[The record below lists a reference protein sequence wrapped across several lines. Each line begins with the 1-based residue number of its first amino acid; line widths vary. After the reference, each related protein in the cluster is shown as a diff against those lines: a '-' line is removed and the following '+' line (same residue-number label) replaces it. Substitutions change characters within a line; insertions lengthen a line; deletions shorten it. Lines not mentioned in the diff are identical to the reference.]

1 MNLNLIDGIDIFIN
15 KQYSDTREY
24 FDDMYRYLFAE
35 GKVNEQFRE
44 NIIKREK
51 KYPTGL
57 DTGIIKV
64 AIPHTDFSN
73 SNVTQLVVTTF
84 KKPVKFKR
92 MDDYDKSIPINIAIM
107 ILFNSAEKQP
117 EMLQYI
123 MNIVQNQN
131 NLEAVLREKN
141 KDEMKK
147 LFKEFG
153 GLYL

>member
-35 GKVNEQFRE
+35 GKVNEQFLE

-57 DTGIIKV
+57 DTGVIKV

-92 MDDYDKSIPINIAIM
+92 MDDSDKSIPINIAIM